1 MRWIMS
7 DPCRQKFDIITDAI
21 DLIDRA
27 FDVVQCQMLIDDYV
41 ETCNPQKIN
50 KIFLECKLWNM
61 EKSLE

>member
-41 ETCNPQKIN
+41 ETCNPPKIN